1 MLDLIVPSNLHSMP
15 IKEFL
20 RVHIGLSL
28 TIWRKIKH
36 SGSIVVNG
44 KDVSITH
51 IICPND
57 VITLNWLQSCDIIPS
72 NISLHIAYE
81 DDTLLIIDKPAGMLV
96 HPTTNE
102 HLSTVGNA
110 IMHYFHMQGQSYSFH
125 PVHRLDRN
133 TSGLV
138 LIAKFPHIQH
148 LLSINGVKNINRQY
162 IALATGVLKP
172 PTGTIDASIAR
183 HPDSII
189 QRVVDSKGQHATTC
203 YKVLEFLS
211 DASLVELTLLTGR
224 TRQIRVHL
232 SHIGHPIIGDD
243 LYGGSRDLISRQALH
258 AARLSFTH
266 PVSGKLIDISSPLPT
281 DMLKA
286 IQLLSNDDE

>member
-44 KDVSITH
+44 KDVSIAH

-172 PTGTIDASIAR
+172 PTGTIDAPIAR

-224 TRQIRVHL
+224 THQIRVHL

-266 PVSGKLIDISSPLPT
+266 PVSGKLIDISSPLPA